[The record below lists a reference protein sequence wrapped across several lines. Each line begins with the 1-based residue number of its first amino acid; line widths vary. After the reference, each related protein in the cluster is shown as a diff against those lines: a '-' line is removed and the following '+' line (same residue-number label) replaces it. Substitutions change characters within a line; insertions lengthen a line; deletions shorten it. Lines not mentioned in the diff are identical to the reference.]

1 MKNTHLISIL
11 CGTLFIAVFAIIIGQ
26 YTALYAQSNKAEKT
40 TRVMAKEAEEGLS
53 YNSPLYTFEL
63 PAEDGSTIKLS
74 DFKDKVVLIV
84 NVATQCNLAA
94 KQYKELEAL
103 YQAYKD
109 RGFEIIAIP
118 SNDFGQELADTEER
132 TCALEDHVETSFL
145 ITDIVH
151 VIDRKA
157 YNACPL
163 YQWLNEKGHKAG
175 MLGSVQWNFHKFL
188 IGKDGEF
195 IDWFAATTSPIA
207 KKVKKAIEKALA

>member
-1 MKNTHLISIL
+1 
-11 CGTLFIAVFAIIIGQ
+11 VVRQ
-26 YTALYAQSNKAEKT
+26 EQQ
-40 TRVMAKEAEEGLS
+40 
-53 YNSPLYTFEL
+53 SPLYTFEL
-63 PAEDGSTIKLS
+63 SAEDGAPIKLS

-109 RGFEIIAIP
+109 KGLEIIASP
-118 SNDFGQELADTEER
+118 SNDFGQELEDAEER
-132 TCALEDHVETSFL
+132 TCALEDHVATTFL

-151 VIDRKA
+151 VVDRKV

-163 YQWLNEKGHKAG
+163 YQWLNEQGTKTSIFG
-175 MLGSVQWNFHKFL
+175 LGSVQWNFHKFL

-195 IDWFAATTSPIA
+195 IDWFAATTSPTA
-207 KKVKKAIEKALA
+207 KKVRKAIEKALAA